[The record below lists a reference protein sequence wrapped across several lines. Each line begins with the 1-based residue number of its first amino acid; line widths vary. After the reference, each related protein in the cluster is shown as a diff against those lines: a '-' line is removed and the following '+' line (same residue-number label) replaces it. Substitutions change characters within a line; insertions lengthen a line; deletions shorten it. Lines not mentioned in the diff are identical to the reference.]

1 MDAFGEGAFTHE
13 CFLSQSVSVPSS
25 LKNAVSDG
33 HQMVCLKK
41 MFNGKIIFHLNR
53 RLKKLCYYK

>member
-1 MDAFGEGAFTHE
+1 MDAFGEGTFTHE
-13 CFLSQSVSVPSS
+13 CFLSQPVSVPSS

-41 MFNGKIIFHLNR
+41 MIK
-53 RLKKLCYYK
+53 